1 MLTSEIP
8 KALTTLQVVA
18 IDLRS
23 PPELDGK
30 TLLLRTLNP
39 FGHRSQK
46 GQSEVEVE
54 ASSIMA
60 SIPGSRK
67 CYVGFQGRKSSTTL
81 LGGEPLKLIRQARC
95 APNVLVASQS
105 WE

>member
-1 MLTSEIP
+1 LTSEIP
-8 KALTTLQVVA
+8 EALTILQVVS
-18 IDLRS
+18 IVLRS
-23 PPELDGK
+23 PPEPDGK
-30 TLLLRTLNP
+30 TLSLRTLNS

-60 SIPGSRK
+60 SLPGSRK
-67 CYVGFQGRKSSTTL
+67 CYVGFHGRKSSTIL
-81 LGGEPLKLIRQARC
+81 LGDEPFKLIRQERC
-95 APNVLVASQS
+95 APNVLVALHS